1 MANGMLLQ
9 PYVRVEA
16 GDVNLSYFDIGGG
29 EMEYL
34 VHSVSVNLSKGE
46 KSAPTC
52 NFKLAATPVGFEWF
66 SNGGRELFI
75 KEPFTITFGFPG
87 GSEFP
92 TTYAY
97 AGLSLDTGMS
107 PSITIDGTSAI
118 KGTWTDN
125 KISFTME
132 DEMSLLELPDFLKKK
147 AGKGGE
153 LLNFVWAGG
162 TQEDASKVMIKMN
175 RINQTPHVI
184 LTEQLKEHGMRVTT
198 QDTAMDGTVVIDYS
212 PGKQGELE
220 KDKPEVAEKGGDPKA
235 GQRRVFILGPGLIDT
250 ISRKQK
256 LNLGQASTGGAEGTK
271 STVSTETEQKD
282 SAQKGIL
289 SQQSSAQ
296 SSNLE
301 GGTGPADKAKAN
313 SETTVPSPNSKEARA
328 ALTKMLSTSMSAN
341 FPMLPNMVGIK
352 PRDMVVV
359 PSMKAGGYM
368 EDYEV
373 TSVKYDMDNNG
384 GVKISISGERP
395 FTGDE
400 NMLDASS
407 IASIRSIC
415 DSLTTAD
422 SWNAFYWGQ
431 GPEVAWALAG

>member
-1 MANGMLLQ
+1 MAIGMLLQ
-9 PYVRVEA
+9 PYVRVEV
-16 GDVNLSYFDIGGG
+16 GDVNLSYFDIAG
-29 EMEYL
+29 EKEYL
-34 VHSVSVNLSKGE
+34 VHSVSVSLTKGE

-52 NFKLAATPVGFEWF
+52 SFQLAANPAGFEWF
-66 SNGGRELFI
+66 SGEGRELLI
-75 KEPFTITFGFPG
+75 TEPFTITFGFPG

-97 AGLSLDTGMS
+97 AGLSLTTGSS
-107 PSITIDGTSAI
+107 PAITIDGTSAI

-132 DEMSLLELPDFLKKK
+132 EEMSLLELPDFLKKK
-147 AGKGGE
+147 SGKGGE

-162 TQEDASKVMIKMN
+162 TQEDAAKVMVKMN

-184 LTEQLKEHGMRVTT
+184 LTEQLKEHGMRITT
-198 QDTAMDGTVVIDYS
+198 QDTAMDGTVVIDYT
-212 PGKQGELE
+212 PGKEGELE
-220 KDKPEVAEKGGDPKA
+220 KDAPEVAKTGSAPQA
-235 GQRRVFILGPGLIDT
+235 GQRRVFILGPGLVENIV
-250 ISRKQK
+250 RKQK
-256 LNLGQASTGGAEGTK
+256 LNLGQSSTGGAEGTK
-271 STVSTETEQKD
+271 STVSTETAQSE

-289 SQQSSAQ
+289 SQQSAAQ
-296 SSNLE
+296 SANEE
-301 GGTGPADKAKAN
+301 GSTGPADKSKAN

-328 ALTKMLSTSMSAN
+328 ALTKMLSTSMNAN
-341 FPMLPNMVGIK
+341 FPMLPNLVGIK
-352 PRDMVVV
+352 PRDMVVI

-400 NMLDASS
+400 NMLDSGS
-407 IASIRSIC
+407 IQSIRSIC
-415 DSLTTAD
+415 DSLTTVD